1 MIPSFQSCSTFT
13 PRLNRPTRSS
23 MTPLPSLITTSAHEE
38 ISDWLQPCP
47 GELFCEKKK
56 KTVFVSPIWLNWV
69 LCLILLDAAFL
80 DMADKTDFSVTYRG
94 PTQDGATKSVR
105 SEEITRSDEEIATD
119 PMSAPLKRQLKS
131 RHLQMIAIGGESTLA
146 LFYVLAVDQS
156 IYRHY
161 RPWSAGKL
169 WQCTAWGWTRRSFDQ
184 FLAGRHYRLLRHV
197 RSTSSG
203 LKNDSNSY
211 RQSLGEMATLLPVT
225 GSFTE
230 YAERFIDDSLAF
242 ALGWAYWYLWV
253 TVRHTLRIRRIWRIS
268 C

>member
-1 MIPSFQSCSTFT
+1 
-13 PRLNRPTRSS
+13 

-38 ISDWLQPCP
+38 ISDWLQSCP
-47 GELFCEKKK
+47 GELFCGKKK
-56 KTVFVSPIWLNWV
+56 KTETVSPIWLIWDLSLTWLYAV
-69 LCLILLDAAFL
+69 FL

-94 PTQDGATKSVR
+94 PAQDGATKSVR
-105 SEEITRSDEEIATD
+105 SEEINRSDEEIATD

-131 RHLQMIAIGGESTLA
+131 RHLQMIAIGGESTFG

-156 IYRHY
+156 ICRHH
-161 RPWSAGKL
+161 RSWSVGEL
-169 WQCTAWGWTRRSFDQ
+169 RQCPAWRWTRRSFDQ

-197 RSTSSG
+197 RSTFSG
-203 LKNDSNSY
+203 LKNDSNNY

-253 TVRHTLRIRRIWRIS
+253 TVRHALRIRRLWRIS